1 MSTAAKSVPAKIQV
15 ATVTS
20 KGQVTIPVEIRRLLG
35 AKTGDKLA
43 FEPTQDGIRIVRQ
56 GEENV
61 FEKFR
66 GTGGFEL
73 PPGYEGMEGVVR
85 YVREMRGHD
94 EYDDLQYDAEPSPP
108 STQMC

>member
-1 MSTAAKSVPAKIQV
+1 MATTIKALPVTTKI

-43 FEPTQDGIRIVRQ
+43 FEPTPDGVKILRHN
-56 GEENV
+56 EENI

-66 GTGGFEL
+66 GIGNGISELDGGREAII
-73 PPGYEGMEGVVR
+73 R

-94 EYDDLQYDAEPSPP
+94 EIDDLISESE
-108 STQMC
+108 S